1 MLEMLGPATPGTFT
15 PRVPSKGW
23 LGDRIEGFVHMQQLR
38 ADFVE
43 AVIACVTGHRM
54 TPELAAL
61 CIATYWRRYAAIANY
76 QESRGAA
83 ITLQAAFRG
92 MDNRLVL
99 KDQSDA
105 AAKLQAVL
113 KGRKTREKTDDE
125 LIMYRAVSRLQAVW
139 RGHLARSYSDKLR
152 WQVRLS
158 ARLGRQREETRAAG
172 MRDLPFDHPM
182 LPRVTPAPSVVQI
195 QAAAHL
201 FVGQKGIGQEGQ
213 QTQAFRHVRCDQGA
227 LRQGH
232 PRRRWRR

>member
-1 MLEMLGPATPGTFT
+1 VVLEMLGPGTPGTFT

-125 LIMYRAVSRLQAVW
+125 LSMYRAVSRLQAVW

-152 WQVRLS
+152 WQSKSKLQRTFSWGKKGSGKKGSRLKRS
-158 ARLGRQREETRAAG
+158 ATSDAIRERSAKDILAG
-172 MRDLPFDHPM
+172 AGVDDPKPTNVIRRSSANAGTLTCE
-182 LPRVTPAPSVVQI
+182 PRCAI
-195 QAAAHL
+195 
-201 FVGQKGIGQEGQ
+201 I
-213 QTQAFRHVRCDQGA
+213 
-227 LRQGH
+227 
-232 PRRRWRR
+232 